1 MDLWHRQKTQ
11 LLINALSPT
20 LIWARE
26 PWQFRRGHETQR
38 SHTNAKR
45 SAFFFWQTKIYRKSV
60 VFCFAT
66 GDHAFERSR
75 FVHNAVTRLYRRW
88 RQNIDLSG
96 NPMPPRMTAAREG
109 LGRVHDSVRLQPERS
124 ITFLL
129 RSKKRAA
136 QQSVNG

>member
-1 MDLWHRQKTQ
+1 MQKG
-11 LLINALSPT
+11 P
-20 LIWARE
+20 
-26 PWQFRRGHETQR
+26 P
-38 SHTNAKR
+38 
-45 SAFFFWQTKIYRKSV
+45 FFWQTKIYRKSV

-109 LGRVHDSVRLQPERS
+109 LGRVHDSVRLQQERS

>member
-1 MDLWHRQKTQ
+1 MQKG
-11 LLINALSPT
+11 P
-20 LIWARE
+20 
-26 PWQFRRGHETQR
+26 P
-38 SHTNAKR
+38 
-45 SAFFFWQTKIYRKSV
+45 FFWQTKIYRKSV

-109 LGRVHDSVRLQPERS
+109 LGRVPDSAIAARKKYYVFIAVEKTSCAAVRKWLQ
-124 ITFLL
+124 
-129 RSKKRAA
+129 KKE
-136 QQSVNG
+136 